1 MTCGRKASKADSWKK
16 TAGNVIAANK
26 QVIAL
31 LVVAATFYLISYLTS
46 ATKFIAIAHISSFIM
61 NRF

>member
-1 MTCGRKASKADSWKK
+1 MRKESIKGGQLEK

-46 ATKFIAIAHISSFIM
+46 ATKFIAIAHIPSFIM

>member
-1 MTCGRKASKADSWKK
+1 MRKESIKGGHLEK

>member
-1 MTCGRKASKADSWKK
+1 MRKESIKGGQLEK